1 MMYRI
6 LTYSALFAATLLFQV
21 FLFDN
26 LSVSIYFDPLVYVA
40 FVALLPLD
48 AKPVVVLLAG
58 LASGVAMDF
67 AMGAAGINTIATVLV
82 AFLRPT
88 ILGMLY
94 GRDDVREE
102 GVPSPE
108 RLGTRVFVEYLVA
121 LVVIHHVV
129 FFSLEALSWS
139 HALHTLLRIVLSS
152 AASLGFVWLIARIFT
167 AKLPVRV

>member
-26 LSVSIYFDPLVYVA
+26 LSISIYFNPLVYVA

-108 RLGTRVFVEYLVA
+108 RLGTRVFVE
-121 LVVIHHVV
+121 
-129 FFSLEALSWS
+129 
-139 HALHTLLRIVLSS
+139 
-152 AASLGFVWLIARIFT
+152 
-167 AKLPVRV
+167 